1 MVCSEDTSLIGTD
14 LEDWTKRNSPH
25 DGAARTGI

>member
-1 MVCSEDTSLIGTD
+1 MVCSEDTNLIGTA
-14 LEDWTKRNSPH
+14 LEDWTKTNSPH